1 MPLIF
6 LHKLSI
12 LLLLFLL
19 KNAKPTLN
27 LFKQCE
33 KIPKVERLDCHPD
46 QHASR
51 SVCESRGCCWIPK
64 PILDDD
70 ALPICFFPKSY
81 PTYQIYSSQKTER
94 GLIAQLYK
102 SNPKYYRNEIK
113 NISFELRQETSTRLR
128 LRFTIPS
135 QLNRWEPSIPLGR
148 LEDTPIANVQYNVSM
163 ESSPFGLKIMRNNHK
178 QDVIL
183 DSTGSLSSS
192 LIISNQFLQIT
203 FRVYAQKGFGP
214 GEFEK
219 VFPNPLS
226 KWMRLGFWSHDA
238 IPQSNL
244 NLYGT
249 HNFFM
254 GLKYDGTAFGIF
266 FLNSNAQEVAITP
279 LPAITYRTIGGIL
292 DFFIFTGPKPLDV
305 INQYYN
311 LIGHPTI
318 PPYWSLGFHICK
330 YGMKNLDEAKEV
342 LKRNMEAGIPIDAQW
357 FDIDYMDA
365 YKIWSVDAKRFGGMD
380 VFVRDVLRKNYS
392 MRTVLIVDPAISTR
406 GGPGYRPYEDGMRL
420 GIFINDSRTGTP
432 ILGTVW
438 PGETVF
444 PDFSHPSAED
454 WWFKSAS
461 DFHKVINFDG
471 LWIDMNEPA
480 NFDCG
485 SLSGCSSSNTLDNPP
500 FVPKILGN
508 SLYDKTICPSALHY
522 NTTHYNLH
530 NIYGYD
536 EARVTHNV
544 LTRMFPDKR
553 PFILTR
559 SSFAGSGL
567 YAAHWTGDVLSNW
580 DSLKMSVVQII
591 NFNMFGIPMVGA
603 DICGFTGNTTEE
615 LCVRW
620 SQLGAFYPFS
630 RNHNE
635 DEAMDQDPAYW
646 SKDSTEA
653 IKESLKLR
661 YHLLP
666 YIYTL
671 FYRSYLN
678 GTTVARALA
687 FEFPED
693 LATHKVDSQFML
705 GSCILVTPVLDEGRT
720 FVEGYVPSGEWI
732 ELSTGKRYF
741 SRGTW
746 KYFDAPLNVIPISIR
761 CGCIVPMQVSAETTD
776 IARKKG
782 FGLFVILS
790 STDDGS
796 SAAGQRITASGELF
810 WDNGDD
816 ANLNYVH
823 VKFEVRDRTLTV
835 TSTPSSVES
844 LEKIDL
850 KELDVK
856 TILIVGFIKKPAEI
870 LVNNKP
876 VDFMFDNDLE
886 TCQIKNQSFLTLSKE
901 FIIKWRF

>member
-1 MPLIF
+1 MQAIIIGF
-6 LHKLSI
+6 TLSFI
-12 LLLLFLL
+12 I
-19 KNAKPTLN
+19 N
-27 LFKQCE
+27 FKSAESYPQCSN
-33 KIPKVERLDCHPD
+33 ITNFQRLDCYPNFG
-46 QHASR
+46 SNEGG
-51 SVCESRGCCWIPK
+51 CIKRGCCWVPK
-64 PILDDD
+64 SGNNE
-70 ALPICFFPKSY
+70 LPYCYFPKDYSAY
-81 PTYQIYSSQKTER
+81 IVLSTEKTKRGFIGQLSKPNPTYY
-94 GLIAQLYK
+94 
-102 SNPKYYRNEIK
+102 PDEIK
-113 NISFELRQETSTRLR
+113 SIAVEIREETSTRLR
-128 LRFTIPS
+128 IRFTVPS
-135 QLNRWEPSIPLGR
+135 QPDRWEPPIPLGNAD
-148 LEDTPIANVQYNVSM
+148 DTPVKNVQYKVDM
-163 ESSPFGLKIMRNNHK
+163 KKSPFGLKIIRNTK
-178 QDVIL
+178 EQDVLL
-183 DSTGSLSSS
+183 DSTGQLASS
-192 LIISNQFLQIT
+192 LIFSDQFLQIS
-203 FRVYAQKGFGP
+203 FRVNAHVSFGP
-214 GEFEK
+214 GEIEQK
-219 VFPNPLS
+219 YPNAFDTWTRVAL
-226 KWMRLGFWSHDA
+226 WGHDGN
-238 IPQSNL
+238 PQSYA

-249 HNFFM
+249 HNFIM

-292 DFFIFTGPKPLDV
+292 DFFVFTGPKPLDV
-305 INQYYN
+305 INQYYD
-311 LIGHPTI
+311 LIGHPPI
-318 PPYWSLGFHICK
+318 PPYWSLGFHICR
-330 YGMKNLDEAKEV
+330 YGMKNLDEVKEV

-365 YKIWSVDAKRFGGMD
+365 YKIWSVDTKRFGGMD

-392 MRTVLIVDPAISTR
+392 MRTVLIVDPAISTK

-530 NIYGYD
+530 NMYGYD

-559 SSFAGSGL
+559 SSFAGTGL
-567 YAAHWTGDVLSNW
+567 YATHWTGDVLSNW
-580 DSLKMSVVQII
+580 DSLKTSVVQII

-646 SKDSTEA
+646 SKDSTKA

-761 CGCIVPMQVSAETTD
+761 CGCIVPIQVSAETTD
-776 IARKKG
+776 IARRKG

-856 TILIVGFIKKPAEI
+856 TILIVGFIKKPAAI